1 MQQSLEKC
9 LPNDAADAGIPTLGV
24 DGRTVAVGPSA
35 ASRRVGLATALRRA
49 IADREFVL
57 YYQPQFE
64 VENGAVCGV
73 EALARWFRRDGRMVD
88 TSVFIA
94 AAERSQLIGAL
105 GSWVLQEACSTVSQ
119 WRSRHMGGQTL
130 CVNVSAQQLDATFA
144 GLIQRVIERLHF
156 PASRLELEIT
166 ETAPLA
172 RSAPA
177 VACLR
182 QVKEMGVRIS
192 IDDFGKGGTR
202 FDYLSRL
209 AVDRLK
215 LDRSLIS
222 DTDRRWKNV
231 AILRS
236 IIAMARDMGIAV
248 VAEGVETERQFLLLA
263 RLGCPQVQGHLLA
276 RPAPAETAHEVAARR
291 WGVRSVIAGEA
302 RENAQASYAR

>member
-1 MQQSLEKC
+1 MQQRLENH
-9 LPNDAADAGIPTLGV
+9 LPDDAAEAVIPTLGV
-24 DGRTVAVGPSA
+24 DARTAAVAPSA

-49 IADREFVL
+49 IAEREFVL
-57 YYQPQFE
+57 HYQPQFE

-105 GSWVLQEACSTVSQ
+105 GSWVLQEACSTAAQ

-130 CVNVSAQQLDATFA
+130 CVNVSAQQLDASFA
-144 GLIQRVIERLHF
+144 GLIQRVLERLSF
-156 PASRLELEIT
+156 PAGRLELEIT
-166 ETAPLA
+166 EAAPLA
-172 RSAPA
+172 HTASAI
-177 VACLR
+177 ACLR

-222 DTDRRWKNV
+222 DSDHRWKNV

-236 IIAMARDMGIAV
+236 IISMGRDMGIAV

-276 RPAPAETAHEVAARR
+276 RPAPAATAHEVAARR
-291 WGVRSVIAGEA
+291 WGVRSVIAGETG
-302 RENAQASYAR
+302 ENTQASYAR